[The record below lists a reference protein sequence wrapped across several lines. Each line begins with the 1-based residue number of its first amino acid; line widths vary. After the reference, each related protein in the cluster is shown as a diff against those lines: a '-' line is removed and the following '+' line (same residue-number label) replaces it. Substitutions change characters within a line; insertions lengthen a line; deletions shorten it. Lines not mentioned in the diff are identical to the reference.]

1 MGCTPSVVVNSH
13 ATQDS
18 IIFSNKPCVLK
29 LSSNIVTKKNSEFR
43 LNTILEA
50 KESME
55 SSRDH

>member
-1 MGCTPSVVVNSH
+1 MGCIPSVVAKSH
-13 ATQDS
+13 ATLDS
-18 IIFSNKPCVLK
+18 INFSNKPCVLK
-29 LSSNIVTKKNSEFR
+29 LSSKINTKKSPEIR